1 MKQAFVIMTSTI
13 CQGDIIG
20 CWTEDATGN
29 IVPSTYD
36 TEVDAWKEIADTMVT
51 TLQDFID
58 GERSFDETDFSCTE
72 WVVPV
77 DVYVDH
83 IISEEHGVVW
93 TFEQED

>member
-1 MKQAFVIMTSTI
+1 MKQAFVIMTDTI
-13 CQGDIIG
+13 CQGAIIG
-20 CWTEDATGN
+20 CWGDDKDGKRYPELF
-29 IVPSTYD
+29 D

-51 TLQDFID
+51 TLQQFID
-58 GERSFDETDFSCTE
+58 GERSLDNTDFNCTE